1 MFRPHDRAHAPDHH
15 PVSRAPDR
23 LDEAR
28 RLLAARAFRE
38 AHALCLEVLAQD
50 PDAAE
55 AYFLLGVLSAE
66 HGVAGKA
73 AELFEQAVALDATAS
88 YHAHL
93 ARALVALNR
102 PVEAREAA
110 ERAMALAPTDALTL
124 DTIGVALSRTGAH
137 DRAVELFRRAA
148 AREGAGAGLWYN
160 LGAAEQFVGDFTAA
174 EAAYRRAVALDPRAY
189 KALAA
194 LVGLSRQ
201 TPERNLIA
209 ELEALFPKDDAE
221 ADAHP
226 DRALQIGHALAKSSE
241 DMGDDLAALDWLVR
255 AKAPKRRA
263 VGYDAGR
270 DEAAFAAAARTT
282 APPPGPE
289 APCESE
295 APIFVVGLPRTGTTL
310 VERILSSHPDVTS
323 VGELTAFALLVKQ
336 GARTP
341 ANTVLDA
348 ETLDAARALDLSG
361 LGQAY
366 VDSTRPLG
374 GATARFVDKMPLNV
388 FYAGLI
394 LRALPGA
401 RVLCLRRGP
410 LDSIVSNFRQLFA
423 TDYPYYRYALGL
435 EDAARYYVM
444 FDRLVGQWRETLPAN
459 RFTEVSYEALV
470 RNQEA
475 ETRRILAFCGLDW
488 DDRCLAFHENA
499 AAVAT
504 ASSVQVRRPIYASS
518 IGRWRRWGERL
529 APAVRILEEAGI
541 QIS

>member
-1 MFRPHDRAHAPDHH
+1 M
-15 PVSRAPDR
+15 SRASDR
-23 LDEAR
+23 LEKAR
-28 RLLAARAFRE
+28 RLLAAKAYRE
-38 AHALCLEVLAQD
+38 AHALCLEALARD
-50 PDAAE
+50 PAAAE

-73 AELFEQAVALDATAS
+73 AELFERAIGLDTAEAP

-93 ARALVALNR
+93 ARALTVLNR

-160 LGAAEQFVGDFTAA
+160 LGAAEQFVGDFEAA
-174 EAAYRRAVALDPRAY
+174 EAAYRRAVALDPAAY

-194 LVGLSRQ
+194 LAGLSRQ
-201 TPERNLIA
+201 TPERNLVL
-209 ELEALFPKDDAE
+209 ELEALFPKDDAQ
-221 ADAHP
+221 ADADP
-226 DRALQIGHALAKSSE
+226 DRALQIGHALAKSLE
-241 DMGDDLAALDWLVR
+241 DLGDDLAALDWLIR

-270 DEAAFAAAARTT
+270 DEAAFAAAARTA
-282 APPPGPE
+282 APPPAGE
-289 APCESE
+289 MACLSG

-323 VGELTAFALLVKQ
+323 VGELTNFALIVKQ
-336 GARTP
+336 RARTP

-366 VDSTRPLG
+366 IDSTRPLSG
-374 GATARFVDKMPLNV
+374 GTARFVDKMPLNV

-394 LRALPGA
+394 LRALPDA
-401 RVLCLRRGP
+401 RVLCLRRDP

-423 TDYPYYRYALGL
+423 TDYPYYRYALNL
-435 EDAARYYVM
+435 EDTARYYLM
-444 FDRLVGQWRETLPAN
+444 FDRLVGRWRERLPPD
-459 RFTEVSYEALV
+459 RFTETRYEDLV
-470 RNQEA
+470 LNQEA
-475 ETRRILAFCGLDW
+475 ETRRLLAFCGLDW
-488 DDRCLAFHENA
+488 DDRCLAFHQNA

-504 ASSVQVRRPIYASS
+504 ASSVQVRRPLYATSV
-518 IGRWRRWGERL
+518 GRWRRWADRL
-529 APAVRILEEAGI
+529 APAIRILEEGGV
-541 QIS
+541 QVS